1 MRKNDLIY
9 ESLVD
14 LLQDCQ
20 IFDFLIRDYQNKLK
34 TAQSST
40 IVVLLRDDLRQLK
53 DENLALGNEIK
64 KITDEQSL
72 CSCIGK
78 KRSLFS
84 RLHELAGLVGSAVVM
99 THWQSPAS
107 EQVIVDNVGSLKGKI
122 KATINDYTRDQ
133 HVLGNA
139 FEEIYRKQ
147 LIPIR
152 RTIPLFAY
160 AVSSGMA
167 AMTTAA
173 LFVLGETQ
181 KESCIL
187 LGKSCYFET
196 KQLVRKMFGDRIK
209 EIDVSSMSE
218 LSESIRLHAP
228 SAIFI
233 DLIGNEP
240 EMTVINVQS
249 VIACI
254 KNISR
259 QHIHLVV
266 DISARTSLKLLISSF
281 IMPKNVS
288 IIGVESLNKLL
299 QFGLDRVTA
308 GVVWGTGFK
317 AMKLYDYRDH
327 AGTNCPDSTIATLP
341 TPNKKFVS
349 LYMKRIIRNNA
360 SLGNRLNGNNKRGPF
375 IILTLKNNTKRNLN
389 NFVSRVLRIAKKR
402 SIPLVF
408 GTSFGLATTRV
419 YVIAMHTQYEK
430 PFLRICAGTETAWE
444 IDRLIRS
451 VMLRLDQVA
460 TRVSREP
467 RRK

>member
-53 DENLALGNEIK
+53 DENLALGNEVK

-72 CSCIGK
+72 CSCIEK
-78 KRSLFS
+78 KRSIFS
-84 RLHELAGLVGSAVVM
+84 RLHELAGLVGAAVVM

-107 EQVIVDNVGSLKGKI
+107 EQVIVDNVGTLKGKI

-139 FEEIYRKQ
+139 FEQIYRKQ

-152 RTIPLFAY
+152 RTIPVFAY
-160 AVSSGMA
+160 ATSSGMA
-167 AMTTAA
+167 AVTTAA
-173 LFVLGETQ
+173 LFILGETK
-181 KESCIL
+181 KESTVL

-196 KQLVRKMFGDRIK
+196 KQLVRKIFGDRIK

-218 LSESIRLHAP
+218 LSESIRLHVP

-249 VIACI
+249 VIDCI

-259 QHIHLVV
+259 QHVHLVV

-288 IIGVESLNKLL
+288 IIGIESLNKLM

-308 GVVWGTGFK
+308 GVVWGTGFRS
-317 AMKLYDYRDH
+317 MRLYDYRDH
-327 AGTNCPDSTIATLP
+327 AGTNCPDATIATLP
-341 TPNKKFVS
+341 TPNKKMIS
-349 LYMKRIIRNNA
+349 LYMRRIIRNNMRIGESIQA
-360 SLGNRLNGNNKRGPF
+360 KHENGPYSIFTPVCAEKGKY
-375 IILTLKNNTKRNLN
+375 TQC
-389 NFVSRVLRIAKKR
+389 VSRVMRQAR
-402 SIPLVF
+402 RNNIPLVN
-408 GTSFGLATTRV
+408 GTSFGLQTTRV
-419 YVIAMHTQYEK
+419 YAVAMHTQYEK
-430 PFLRICAGTETAWE
+430 PFLRISAGMETLWE
-444 IDRLIRS
+444 IERLKKILVYS
-451 VMLRLDQVA
+451 
-460 TRVSREP
+460 
-467 RRK
+467 